1 MPDMKSR
8 LSNPDWCYCFMN
20 AIAKAVDETWTHI
33 PEVTAHTIINLAQE
47 SEPAG
52 ALFGELVGYYLE
64 DIIAK
69 ADAEMEGE

>member
-20 AIAKAVDETWTHI
+20 AIAKAVDETWTDV
-33 PEVTAHTIINLAQE
+33 PEVSAQTIIHLAQE

-52 ALFGELVGYYLE
+52 ALFVELVGYFLE
-64 DIIAK
+64 GIIAK

>member
-1 MPDMKSR
+1 
-8 LSNPDWCYCFMN
+8 MN

-33 PEVTAHTIINLAQE
+33 PEVSAHTIINLAQE

-52 ALFGELVGYYLE
+52 TLFGELVGYYLE